1 MPNWKAIADAI
12 GTGLYGDEIQDYKAK
27 KQGMAESAER
37 LLLAKNEDARAGQR
51 AGMEAEAFG
60 NEKSNWDLK
69 RKEIETRVR
78 SGEITNEQGQNEL
91 NTFKA
96 TGGEKGV
103 AHRLD
108 EDRLLKQRDAG
119 RQDDD
124 LALRKQSEGRLGA
137 ESGVRRKGQELE
149 NLLLEGTLPAR
160 IDAAN
165 DPLVKDSQLLNSLQ
179 QSFASAMRAGDV
191 ETAKALKADYDTL
204 RENLLK
210 KKAVKE
216 TQRYGID
223 NLNKRK

>member
-60 NEKSNWDLK
+60 NEKSNWETK
-69 RKEIETRVR
+69 RQELQQKVKA
-78 SGEITNEQGQNEL
+78 GELSIQEAQNAL
-91 NTFKA
+91 DVFKSTGGA
-96 TGGEKGV
+96 TGA

-108 EDRLLKQRDAG
+108 QDRLLKQRDAG
-119 RQDDD
+119 RSDED

-137 ESGVRRKGQELE
+137 ESSLRRKGQELE